1 MILLHFLFTIF
12 FSALA
17 ILLFTTL
24 FRTKGPWNNLVL
36 FFIVIFLSTWA
47 GGIWLYPFGPYL
59 WGITWLPFML
69 VALFITVLLISVTP
83 PKEGTTVELVDQNKK
98 EAEKKMIK
106 KSVSAFLV
114 IIIIALVVAI
124 IGRYY
129 I

>member
-12 FSALA
+12 FSAMA

-24 FRTKGPWNNLVL
+24 LRTKGPWNNLVL
-36 FFIVIFLSTWA
+36 FFIVVFLSTWA

-59 WGITWLPFML
+59 WGITWLPFL
-69 VALFITVLLISVTP
+69 LAAFFITVLLIAVTP
-83 PKEGTTVELVDQNKK
+83 PPEGTTVELVDQKKK
-98 EAEKKMIK
+98 EAEKKMIN
-106 KSVSAFLV
+106 KSFSAFFV
-114 IIIIALVVAI
+114 IVIIALVVAI

>member
-12 FSALA
+12 FSAMA
-17 ILLFTTL
+17 VLLFTTL

-36 FFIVIFLSTWA
+36 FFIVVFLSTWA

-59 WGITWLPFML
+59 WGIPWLPFL
-69 VALFITVLLISVTP
+69 LAAFFITVLLIAVIP
-83 PKEGTTVELVDQNKK
+83 PPEGTTVELVDQKKK
-98 EAEKKMIK
+98 EAEKKMIN
-106 KSVSAFLV
+106 KSFSAFFV
-114 IIIIALVVAI
+114 IVIIALVVAI

>member
-114 IIIIALVVAI
+114 VIIIALVVAI

>member
-17 ILLFTTL
+17 ILIFTTL

-59 WGITWLPFML
+59 WGITWLPFL
-69 VALFITVLLISVTP
+69 LAAIFITVLLIAATP
-83 PKEGTTVELVDQNKK
+83 PPEETTVELIDQNKK
-98 EAEKKMIK
+98 EAEKKMIQ
-106 KSVSAFLV
+106 KSVSAFFMV
-114 IIIIALVVAI
+114 IIIALVVAI

>member
-1 MILLHFLFTIF
+1 MILLHVLFTIF

-17 ILLFTTL
+17 VLLFATL

-59 WGITWLPFML
+59 WGITWLPFL
-69 VALFITVLLISVTP
+69 LAAFFITVLLIAVTP
-83 PKEGTTVELVDQNKK
+83 PPEGSTVELVDQKKK
-98 EAEKKMIK
+98 EAEKKIITR
-106 KSVSAFLV
+106 SVSVFLMV
-114 IIIIALVVAI
+114 VIIALVVAI
-124 IGRYY
+124 VGRYY